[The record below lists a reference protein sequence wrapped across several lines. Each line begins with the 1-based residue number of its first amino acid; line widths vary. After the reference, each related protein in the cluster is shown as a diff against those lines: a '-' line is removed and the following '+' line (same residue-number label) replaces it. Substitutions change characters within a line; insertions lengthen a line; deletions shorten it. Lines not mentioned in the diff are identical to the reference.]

1 MPSFAKQIKSLL
13 WQLGS
18 ALCCDVLVMSDF
30 RQLKYLLFFV
40 CRYHSIR
47 KREIMNKQE
56 KQKTKRMESL
66 KCPVV

>member
-13 WQLGS
+13 LQLGS

-40 CRYHSIR
+40 CRYHSIS

>member
-1 MPSFAKQIKSLL
+1 MPSFAKQIKLL
-13 WQLGS
+13 LFQLGS
-18 ALCCDVLVMSDF
+18 ALCCDVLIMSDF
-30 RQLKYLLFFV
+30 RQLKYLLVFV
-40 CRYHSIR
+40 CQYHSIR

>member
-18 ALCCDVLVMSDF
+18 ALCCDVLISDF
-30 RQLKYLLFFV
+30 RQLKYLLSFV
-40 CRYHSIR
+40 CRYHSIS

-56 KQKTKRMESL
+56 KQKTKRMENK
-66 KCPVV
+66 KCPIV